1 MVIYISA
8 EAWEKWKDVILTVNK
23 SRPQEVED
31 LPGWY
36 KLTII
41 KSAVLLELG
50 ITFGEEVKYHYST
63 GEGDDAAFKKSILV
77 LELQQTTS
85 EEDLIDEDDDMESS
99 SEATVDRTPSEPKF
113 SWVGFVE
120 TIKGLF
126 RLH

>member
-1 MVIYISA
+1 MVIYIST
-8 EAWEKWKDVILTVNK
+8 EAWEKWKDVILTMNK
-23 SRPQEVED
+23 SHPQEVED

-50 ITFGEEVKYHYST
+50 INFGEEVKYHYST

-77 LELQQTTS
+77 LELQKTVTP

-99 SEATVDRTPSEPKF
+99 SEATVDRTPIEPKF
-113 SWVGFVE
+113 SWVEFVKGFF
-120 TIKGLF
+120 KSK
-126 RLH
+126 